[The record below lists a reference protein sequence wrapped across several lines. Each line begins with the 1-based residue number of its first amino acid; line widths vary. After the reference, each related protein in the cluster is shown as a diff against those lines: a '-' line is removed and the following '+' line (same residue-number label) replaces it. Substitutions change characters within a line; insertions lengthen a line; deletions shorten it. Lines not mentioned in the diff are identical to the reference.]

1 MSNSLHFFSL
11 SPAWKG
17 FLFYYDTAGRLS
29 AKGDLHIW
37 KQRGDWPYDFRLQN
51 ELKSQRLLLQDR
63 SAVTIAVFYLRS
75 WLPEPSVLLFWEVPW
90 PAVPSLLTHCDPHL
104 AAMLLQDTLSSR
116 QEPGAMMSLSVLP
129 SVLLRILRWSP
140 LYSPAMLP
148 RGHVN
153 RQIGNSQKMNRPP
166 WC

>member
-17 FLFYYDTAGRLS
+17 FLFYYHTVGRLS

-63 SAVTIAVFYLRS
+63 SAVRIAVFYFSS

-104 AAMLLQDTLSSR
+104 AAVLQDT
-116 QEPGAMMSLSVLP
+116 GAIMSLPVLLP
-129 SVLLRILRWSP
+129 VLLRILRWSP
-140 LYSPAMLP
+140 QYSPAMRP